1 MPTYEYQCQNCG
13 LRFEATGSMKAHMEP
28 VKCRSCGEDA
38 PRHLP
43 QGVGGVF
50 NQETDGLP
58 QPQNTGVSSI
68 DVVAD
73 RAIGASAKKGWA
85 AVRERVAR
93 KRGILRDNPEVDPE
107 DLSRLPDGDYRVL
120 SKEERGVHDRA
131 NNINSLAMKTF
142 RERVREKASTE
153 SS

>member
-13 LRFEATGSMKAHMEP
+13 LRFEARASMHDYQKPA
-28 VKCRSCGEDA
+28 KCKDCGEDA

-43 QGVGGVF
+43 EGVGGVF

-58 QPQNTGVSSI
+58 RPQNTGVSAI

-85 AVRERVAR
+85 HVRERVTR
-93 KRGILRDNPEVDPE
+93 KRGILRDNPGVEPE
-107 DLSRLPDGDYRVL
+107 DLSRTPDGDYRIL
-120 SKEERGVHDRA
+120 SPEERGVHERA
-131 NNINSLAMKTF
+131 NAINSKAIKTLYQKKDQSA
-142 RERVREKASTE
+142 ERTD
-153 SS
+153 